1 MEKDKVKI
9 FKLLIFIMFI
19 LLLVF
24 LTIKLNRPNGPKHI
38 PDNNSTGSPGNIG
51 KKICTKIKPIIKSIP
66 SNPKLSISLSS
77 TIAGSNLVYGN
88 WRTIVL
94 TYIIT
99 FSISGILL
107 FWWNKNKSK
116 IISNEHNLEKANN

>member
-1 MEKDKVKI
+1 
-9 FKLLIFIMFI
+9 L
-19 LLLVF
+19 
-24 LTIKLNRPNGPKHI
+24 
-38 PDNNSTGSPGNIG
+38 
-51 KKICTKIKPIIKSIP
+51 
-66 SNPKLSISLSS
+66 
-77 TIAGSNLVYGN
+77 
-88 WRTIVL
+88 RTIVL

>member
-1 MEKDKVKI
+1 LEKNKI
-9 FKLLIFIMFI
+9 W
-19 LLLVF
+19 
-24 LTIKLNRPNGPKHI
+24 
-38 PDNNSTGSPGNIG
+38 NNS
-51 KKICTKIKPIIKSIP
+51 KKIDIILFMAFFIPGTPKDIFVYIGGLLPIKPAKFLILATLARFPSII
-66 SNPKLSISLSS
+66 SS